1 MGLKP
6 KFFKIPP
13 EQFVDGK
20 ATIISTTK
28 TIIETVAD
36 DDGNETQVDT
46 GMFASMTLEGS
57 LRHTFEDGD
66 VLVSALLKRHN
77 IAQAQIVMVNSI
89 ETMPGVVELGI
100 DTVYKGMDYGAEPY
114 VGLFWFHPE
123 LDGTKTIDDGEGGTI
138 EVPIIQPHTWGATD
152 PTL

>member
-13 EQFVDGK
+13 EQFVYGK

-28 TIIETVAD
+28 TLIETTVD
-36 DDGNETQVDT
+36 EDGNETQADT
-46 GMFASMTLEGS
+46 GVFASMILEAS
-57 LRHTFEDGD
+57 LRHTFDDGD

-77 IAQAQIVMVNSI
+77 IAQAEMIMESSI

-100 DTVYKGMDYGAEPY
+100 DTVYKGMDYGSEPY

-123 LDGTKTIDDGEGGTI
+123 LAGTKTINDGDGGTI